1 MMGNIGMTELLLIFV
16 VALLVFGA
24 KRLPEIA
31 RGLGQG
37 IREFRRATHEIASE
51 LQIDDVYRQ
60 PPPPRPPQQAAVSR
74 QPSAPPF
81 DEQGPA
87 QPMASAPSEL

>member
-1 MMGNIGMTELLLIFV
+1 MMGNIGMTELLLIFL

-31 RGLGQG
+31 RGMGQG

-51 LQIDDVYRQ
+51 LQIDEPYRQ
-60 PPPPRPPQQAAVSR
+60 PTPRPPVQATPVHRQQ
-74 QPSAPPF
+74 PEPTPLDHTTPPT
-81 DEQGPA
+81 PA
-87 QPMASAPSEL
+87 SNTA